1 MLKPYTK
8 EKRPDTSQTEWT
20 GRSEKKEERKMLT
33 LERLF
38 DRGMMDHFGS
48 GNDVMSWISFG
59 LRTLFIL
66 ALIALA
72 IVLIVRAA
80 RHHRHGPM
88 DRPEAPPSP
97 SAESALKILNER
109 YARGEIEEEAY
120 RKMKEELRRP

>member
-1 MLKPYTK
+1 MLLL
-8 EKRPDTSQTEWT
+8 
-20 GRSEKKEERKMLT
+20 G
-33 LERLF
+33 RLF
-38 DRGMMDHFGS
+38 DRGMMDRLGDFNPVSH
-48 GNDVMSWISFG
+48 WIMFG

-97 SAESALKILNER
+97 AVESALKILNER
-109 YARGEIEEEAY
+109 YARGEIDEEAY